1 MKEHEIQLK
10 VCRYIKAKY
19 PRAKFNSDMA
29 GEFIGRNGSK
39 NWQQLKKISLQRSSD
54 GFPDL
59 VIYEKN
65 EKHIGLAIELKTIN
79 GTPYLKDGQY
89 AKNYRKGGKKFN
101 QIIWLNHLQKLGFYA
116 TFGVGYDETIKIIDN
131 YFKNEL

>member
-19 PRAKFNSDMA
+19 PRVKFNSDMA

-39 NWQQLKKISLQRSSD
+39 NWHQLKRISLQRSSD

-65 EKHIGLAIELKTIN
+65 EKHIGLAIELKTLS
-79 GTPYLKDGQY
+79 GTPFLKDGQY
-89 AKNYRKGGKKFN
+89 AKNYRKGGKKHN
-101 QIIWLNHLQKLGFYA
+101 QVLWLEHLISLGFKA
-116 TFGVGYDETIKIIDN
+116 EFGIGYENTIKLIDE
-131 YFKNEL
+131 YLK